1 MFVVSKE
8 REQHAREIPGVM
20 NFIIFFFQIFG
31 WTLGELEKLEF
42 SLVNKSIVPAYIK
55 IKPCIIFSPD
65 HDFRL
70 AKSPGK

>member
-1 MFVVSKE
+1 MREKFQVSW
-8 REQHAREIPGVM
+8 ILL
-20 NFIIFFFQIFG
+20 IFFQIFG

>member
-20 NFIIFFFQIFG
+20 NFINFFLQIFG

-42 SLVNKSIVPAYIK
+42 SLVNKSIRSAPAYLK
-55 IKPCIIFSPD
+55 IKYPV
-65 HDFRL
+65 
-70 AKSPGK
+70 